1 MQLEVE
7 TQSES
12 KQDALLTQSELQL
25 TSLNMTE
32 EDRRLLHAQLR
43 AELGAMLAR
52 AEWEGAKR
60 TMRGVSV
67 ALFLCLVAI
76 MSCFMWRWRQASQH
90 GRQGLRS
97 REDAEEALRGHYEAP
112 MAVDQFRR
120 PLSNPGSTGGK
131 ERSSPPSS
139 TQPINGIKTSLPSY
153 EEAQIPK

>member
-12 KQDALLTQSELQL
+12 KQDALLTQSEFQL

-32 EDRRLLHAQLR
+32 EDRRRLLHTRLLR
-43 AELGAMLAR
+43 AELGAILAR

-60 TMRGVSV
+60 TMRGVSIT
-67 ALFLCLVAI
+67 LFFCLVAI

-90 GRQGLRS
+90 GRHGLRS
-97 REDAEEALRGHYEAP
+97 REDAEEALRGHYEA
-112 MAVDQFRR
+112 RR
-120 PLSNPGSTGGK
+120 PLSNPSRTGGN

-139 TQPINGIKTSLPSY
+139 TQPINGIKASLPSY